1 MEFGLDQL
9 LVRSWSNCIHPSG
22 HVEAVAAWDHYT
34 EQRGGCSIHDRGDW
48 YGEKGHLVQSLY
60 TATHPPSA
68 DLQCTQCRVI
78 TFRVSRRPREM
89 YCGHARLCVCVSV
102 LGRMP
107 TLLHR
112 PGCNLGEW

>member
-34 EQRGGCSIHDRGDW
+34 EQRGDCSIHDRGDW

-60 TATHPPSA
+60 TATHHRVPIFSVPSA
-68 DLQCTQCRVI
+68 CYYI
-78 TFRVSRRPREM
+78 SRE
-89 YCGHARLCVCVSV
+89 S
-102 LGRMP
+102 
-107 TLLHR
+107 
-112 PGCNLGEW
+112 